1 MIKRTYRFTDPT
13 VDKKVKLLKDIWK
26 LKTEGAVIEKLIMD
40 KKV

>member
-1 MIKRTYRFTDPT
+1 MIKRTYRFKDLT

-26 LKTEGAVIEKLIMD
+26 LKTEGEVIEKLVMD